1 MELSLDLSLAREP
14 RPVSEFFREVSGIPD
29 RDERLSKLDDYVARL
44 EEEMGKIDPFKR
56 ELPLCML
63 LLNDAMERL
72 KEERLQC
79 KEMEFIRP
87 KRNSDKDKRAEV
99 ENKDS
104 CDQRKWISSPDQN
117 LDQYATEKNPIEPC
131 SYKKKGGAF
140 LPFGLHRAPPK
151 EGKDSSPISRLT
163 LSTPG
168 SMLASPDNDNIKKL
182 SFEAPFSTD
191 HEKLQKSPQQA
202 QQHRL
207 QQHQLRKQRRCWSPE
222 LHRRFV
228 EALEQLGGAQ
238 VATPKQIRELMQ
250 VEGLTNDEVKS
261 HLQKYR
267 LHVRRIP
274 SPSAA
279 VENGLSLVQER
290 SGVDH
295 SELRTSESDS
305 PQGPLLA
312 CASARAA
319 SSAGGG
325 SAEMTDEEENSEG
338 HSWITVLGEKITAH

>member
-14 RPVSEFFREVSGIPD
+14 RAVSEFLREVSGTPD
-29 RDERLSKLDDYVARL
+29 RGERVSKVDEYVARL
-44 EEEMGKIDPFKR
+44 QEEVRKIDPFKR

-72 KEERLQC
+72 KEEQLQC
-79 KEMEFIRP
+79 KRSESIRP
-87 KRNSDKDKRAEV
+87 KRNSDRDKRVEV
-99 ENKDS
+99 EDKDS
-104 CDQRKWISSPDQN
+104 GDQKKWMSSPDQN
-117 LDQYATEKNPIEPC
+117 LDHRAAEENPIEPC

-140 LPFGLHRAPPK
+140 LPFGLQRAPPK

-163 LSTPG
+163 LSTPT
-168 SMLASPDNDNIKKL
+168 SMLASPDTDNLKKL
-182 SFEAPFSTD
+182 GIEAPFSKD
-191 HEKLQKSPQQA
+191 HMKLQRSPQQ
-202 QQHRL
+202 QQ
-207 QQHQLRKQRRCWSPE
+207 QQQQALRKQRRCWSPE

-267 LHVRRIP
+267 LHIRRIP

-279 VENGLSLVQER
+279 TENGLSLLQER
-290 SGVDH
+290 RAVDR
-295 SELRTSESDS
+295 SELRTSESDDS
-305 PQGPLLA
+305 PQSPLLA
-312 CASARAA
+312 RASVLAV
-319 SSAGGG
+319 SSAGGD
-325 SAEMTDEEENSEG
+325 STEMTDGEENSEG
-338 HSWITVLGEKITAH
+338 HSWITVLGEKLAAH